1 MTSYDE
7 QKWREH
13 SVEAGCRAAEDL
25 VASKHVAVAG
35 HQVLAAIGFV
45 LVVFTT
51 SGLLGE
57 PVLLRHVLTLLGGV
71 AIGFGLDMV
80 GRARGQ
86 RQIVQLW
93 RKSLERP
100 MPTDDDPAV

>member
-7 QKWREH
+7 QKWRQH

-25 VASKHVAVAG
+25 VAAKRAAVVG
-35 HQVLAAIGFV
+35 CQVLAAIGLLV
-45 LVVFTT
+45 VVFTS
-51 SGLLGE
+51 SGLFGDSL
-57 PVLLRHVLTLLGGV
+57 PLRVVLTLLGGV

-86 RQIVQLW
+86 RQIVQWW
-93 RKSLERP
+93 RKSLDRP
-100 MPTDDDPAV
+100 MPNDDDPAV